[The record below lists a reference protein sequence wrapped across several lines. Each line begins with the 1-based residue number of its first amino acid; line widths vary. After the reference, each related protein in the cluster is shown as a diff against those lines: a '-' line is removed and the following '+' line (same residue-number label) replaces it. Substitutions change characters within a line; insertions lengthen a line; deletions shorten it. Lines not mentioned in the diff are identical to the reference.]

1 MSWAFTRSEALTTS
15 VLASAWLRWA
25 RPAMRLVPMAPT
37 SPAIHRPSKATAIS
51 TSMSVNPCSLP
62 SAASMSDLDLVE
74 DAVHRRHECD
84 GHEAHDETHS
94 KDYRRLEQVGELL

>member
-1 MSWAFTRSEALTTS
+1 MSWAFTRSEALMTS

-37 SPAIHRPSKATAIS
+37 SPAMHRPSKATAIS
-51 TSMSVNPCSLP
+51 TSMRVNPCSLP

-74 DAVHRRHECD
+74 DAVHGGDQRD
-84 GHEAHDETHS
+84 GDEADDEPHGE
-94 KDYRRLEQVGELL
+94 DDGRLEQ

>member
-37 SPAIHRPSKATAIS
+37 SPAVHRPSKATAIS
-51 TSMSVNPCSLP
+51 TSMGVTPTPLP
-62 SAASMSDLDLVE
+62 PAASTSVLRLWE
-74 DAVHRRHECD
+74 DAVHGGDQRD
-84 GHEAHDETHS
+84 GDEPHDEPHGE
-94 KDYRRLEQVGELL
+94 DDARLEQVG